1 MRYGTRVVTD
11 VASGHRVFREG
22 GRMYPASFDYQAP
35 ATLEEALDVLESR
48 GDEAKVLAGGQ
59 SLIPLMKLRF
69 AQPSMLVDINRLPG
83 LDFIDASNG
92 YLRIGALARHNDVA
106 GSDVVRRTNH
116 TVAGA
121 APWVSDPLVR
131 NLGTLCGSLA
141 HADPQGD
148 WASVMLACGAEVVA
162 RKKTGERVIPMTEFI
177 TDVFTTQLQ
186 PDELVTE
193 VRVPKYAG
201 PSGGA
206 YLKLERKVGDYATV
220 GVAAHLSLDA
230 GGRIAQAG
238 IALTAVGPTNIKA
251 VDAEQA
257 LIGADPTDEVFAE
270 AARLAARAREPQSDV
285 RGSADY
291 KRHVVEL
298 FVRRGLT

>member
-1 MRYGTRVVTD
+1 
-11 VASGHRVFREG
+11 
-22 GRMYPASFDYQAP
+22 MYPAAFDYQAP
-35 ATLEEALDVLESR
+35 TTIDEALSVLAER
-48 GDEAKVLAGGQ
+48 GDDAKVLAGGQ

-83 LDFIDASNG
+83 LDFVDASNG
-92 YLRIGALARHNDVA
+92 YLRIGALVRHNDVVA
-106 GSDVVRRTNH
+106 SDVVRRTNH
-116 TVAGA
+116 TVSHA

-131 NLGTLCGSLA
+131 NLGTVCGSLA

-148 WASVMLACGAEVVA
+148 WASVMLACGGEVVA
-162 RKKTGERVIPMTEFI
+162 RKSSGERVIPMTEFI
-177 TDVFTTQLQ
+177 TGVFSTQLE

-201 PSGGA
+201 PSGGT

-220 GVAAHLSLDA
+220 GVATHLTLDA
-230 GGRIAQAG
+230 SGRIAAAG

-251 VDAEQA
+251 VEAERS
-257 LIGADPTDEVFAE
+257 LVGAQPGAEAFAE
-270 AARLAARAREPQSDV
+270 AGRLAAQAADPRDDV

-291 KRHVVEL
+291 KRHVVDV
-298 FVRRGLT
+298 FVQRGLATAADLASSSTS